1 MTNYTPEMPESDT
14 LGVVGLAST
23 YDAGTLIASHSHTA
37 HQIVHAISGTM
48 RVTVQNKVW
57 FVPPARALWIP
68 AKTMHAIQCVG
79 PVEMRTAYLS
89 KACPSAHP
97 DVLVVSVSSLMREIL
112 IRLTER
118 DGTALKLLLADV
130 LLLEMRQ
137 SIREPFSLPI
147 PSDPRIA
154 RLALHLQNTPADGTP
169 LNVWAKRLGFSERNL
184 IRQIRTQTGMTFRE
198 LRRLTRIM
206 IALDKLSAGQ
216 SVTTTAF
223 DVGFET
229 PSAFIH
235 AFKSLTG
242 KTPRQFMS
250 GN

>member
-1 MTNYTPEMPESDT
+1 MTTYTPKMPQSDKRRAI
-14 LGVVGLAST
+14 GFAST

-48 RVTVQNKVW
+48 RVSVQNMMW

-68 AKTMHAIQCVG
+68 ANTMHTIQCVG

-89 KACPSAHP
+89 EAYPSAHSE
-97 DVLVVSVSSLMREIL
+97 VLVVSVSPLMREVL
-112 IRLTER
+112 VRLAKGNGIDLE
-118 DGTALKLLLADV
+118 LLLAEV
-130 LLLEMRQ
+130 LLVEIRQGMLE
-137 SIREPFSLPI
+137 PLGLPI

-154 RLALHLQNTPADGTP
+154 KLTLHMQTIPADQTT
-169 LNVWAKRLGFSERNL
+169 LKTWAKRLGFSERSL
-184 IRQIRTQTGMTFRE
+184 IRRIRAQTGMTFRE
-198 LRRLTRIM
+198 LRRMTRIM
-206 IALDKLSAGQ
+206 VALDKLSAGQ

-235 AFKSLTG
+235 AFRSLTG

-250 GN
+250 RK

>member
-1 MTNYTPEMPESDT
+1 MTDYTPEMPKSDT
-14 LGVVGLAST
+14 QGAIGFALT

-48 RVTVQNKVW
+48 RVSVQNMMW

-68 AKTMHAIQCVG
+68 ANTLHTIQCVG

-89 KACPSAHP
+89 DAYPSAHS
-97 DVLVVSVSSLMREIL
+97 DVLVVSVTPLMREVL
-112 IRLTER
+112 VRLAEG
-118 DGTALKLLLADV
+118 DGNELKLLLAEI
-130 LLLEMRQ
+130 LLFEIRQGMLE
-137 SIREPFSLPI
+137 PLSLPI

-154 RLALHLQNTPADGTP
+154 KIVLHMQTQPAGQTT
-169 LNVWAKRLGFSERNL
+169 LKTWAKQLGFSERSL
-184 IRQIRTQTGMTFRE
+184 IRQIRSQTGMTFRE

-206 IALDKLSAGQ
+206 VALDKLSAGQ

-235 AFKSLTG
+235 AFKSLIG
-242 KTPRQFMS
+242 KTPWQFMS